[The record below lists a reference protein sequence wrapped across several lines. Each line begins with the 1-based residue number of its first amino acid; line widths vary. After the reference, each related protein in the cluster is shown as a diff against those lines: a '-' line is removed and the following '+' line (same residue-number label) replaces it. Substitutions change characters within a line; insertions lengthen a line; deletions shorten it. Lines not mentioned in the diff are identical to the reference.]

1 MKFIILTC
9 LLAVALAKQES
20 KDNSQ
25 EDFKQTVDVVIFP
38 GQETVKNI
46 PIPQMESVEAPI
58 KNKCYQS
65 IQTFKPP
72 QALKGLYQYHMA
84 KNPWGYTVN
93 RAFPSTRTLQ
103 YNQKTMDLSMRARE
117 KIVMSEI
124 KKNIQDY
131 VTKMKQYSKITWP
144 RFVKSLQQY
153 QKTMNPWSCY
163 PYTLLQVSVP
173 W

>member
-9 LLAVALAKQES
+9 LLAVALAKQRMEQYSSGEES

-38 GQETVKNI
+38 GQE
-46 PIPQMESVEAPI
+46 SVEAPI
-58 KNKCYQS
+58 KVFQ
-65 IQTFKPP
+65 Q
-72 QALKGLYQYHMA
+72 
-84 KNPWGYTVN
+84 
-93 RAFPSTRTLQ
+93 Q

-163 PYTLLQVSVP
+163 PYTLLQV
-173 W
+173 

>member
-9 LLAVALAKQES
+9 LLAVALAKQRMEQYSSGEES

-58 KNKCYQS
+58 KVFQ
-65 IQTFKPP
+65 Q
-72 QALKGLYQYHMA
+72 
-84 KNPWGYTVN
+84 
-93 RAFPSTRTLQ
+93 Q

-163 PYTLLQVSVP
+163 PYTLLQV
-173 W
+173 

>member
-9 LLAVALAKQES
+9 LLAVALAKQIIKS
-20 KDNSQ
+20 NFIL
-25 EDFKQTVDVVIFP
+25 DFKQTVDVVIFP

-46 PIPQMESVEAPI
+46 PIPQMVSFVYL
-58 KNKCYQS
+58 KVNKCYQS

-163 PYTLLQVSVP
+163 PYTLLQV
-173 W
+173 